1 MDPTAVTDSTTTAA
15 GQVHPH
21 HVPRLE
27 KFTDDDG
34 IEHFL
39 IAFERIAL
47 ACRWQKPDWV
57 FHLMPLL
64 TGKARSAYVHMYID
78 DSLDYDRVKGAILSK
93 YDINPETYR
102 QRFRSLEVSPDES
115 PKELYARIKELY
127 GKWIQPKGKT
137 TQEMGEIIMLEQYLR
152 MVSPE
157 LQIWVREHDPGSAM
171 EAAKLADVFVVARRK
186 GQPWSYNSWKTPR
199 DSRKP
204 PQQYQ
209 SKRLTFLSL
218 TPIQHQGLTTCL
230 NGWERQNS

>member
-1 MDPTAVTDSTTTAA
+1 
-15 GQVHPH
+15 
-21 HVPRLE
+21 
-27 KFTDDDG
+27 
-34 IEHFL
+34 
-39 IAFERIAL
+39 
-47 ACRWQKPDWV
+47 
-57 FHLMPLL
+57 
-64 TGKARSAYVHMYID
+64 
-78 DSLDYDRVKGAILSK
+78 
-93 YDINPETYR
+93 
-102 QRFRSLEVSPDES
+102 
-115 PKELYARIKELY
+115 
-127 GKWIQPKGKT
+127 
-137 TQEMGEIIMLEQYLR
+137 MGEIIMLEQYLR

-157 LQIWVREHDPGSAM
+157 LQIWIREHDPGSAM